1 MSLVLN
7 LVCPPTILRLEC
19 WPRAENNK
27 MWGGGADK
35 EVVST
40 LGPSRT
46 PGYLTLPKSALT
58 EHIFSE
64 DTGFYTQG
72 GKHEQL
78 AVCVHGP

>member
-1 MSLVLN
+1 MGKEQHALHQPHVPVLH
-7 LVCPPTILRLEC
+7 LFWYLQSS
-19 WPRAENNK
+19 
-27 MWGGGADK
+27 GGSAGPGL
-35 EVVST
+35 T
-40 LGPSRT
+40 FGPSGT

-78 AVCVHGP
+78 VFYIHGP